1 MSVCCAIFSRDLPS
15 GICTG
20 YKRRFHRVYF
30 SRVPK
35 PDTPFRR
42 LTPGWT
48 LQRGPFFPDI
58 YPIFVHSKFA
68 CSDDLLNEIEIVISP
83 AICWLLGSE
92 APLSGGQTA
101 PRVQTSI
108 IWWMRQFTSTK
119 CVILR
124 LVDSFDFVNKSQNY
138 ATKTSGNGIKSK
150 TIYQAQNS
158 TFGTRVLSHS

>member
-1 MSVCCAIFSRDLPS
+1 MTLNTSLQIGCKCYDAFEHYRDLLHGALIAPLKGGLPSRDPQILKSLILSVCLFVCPIFIRDLPN

-35 PDTPFRR
+35 PDPPFRR

-48 LQRGPFFPDI
+48 LQRGPIFFDI
-58 YPIFVHSKFA
+58 FSIFVHSKCA

-101 PRVQTSI
+101 PRVQTSYLN
-108 IWWMRQFTSTK
+108 R
-119 CVILR
+119 
-124 LVDSFDFVNKSQNY
+124 N
-138 ATKTSGNGIKSK
+138 
-150 TIYQAQNS
+150 
-158 TFGTRVLSHS
+158 

>member
-1 MSVCCAIFSRDLPS
+1 MFIIEFCNRGFVIDFAKIQPLEHFIAPLKGGLPSRDPQILKSLILSVCCPIFSRDLPS

-35 PDTPFRR
+35 PDPPFRR

-48 LQRGPFFPDI
+48 LQRGPIFFDI
-58 YPIFVHSKFA
+58 FSIFVHSKCA

-101 PRVQTSI
+101 PRVQTS
-108 IWWMRQFTSTK
+108 TDLLLCGAS
-119 CVILR
+119 
-124 LVDSFDFVNKSQNY
+124 
-138 ATKTSGNGIKSK
+138 
-150 TIYQAQNS
+150 
-158 TFGTRVLSHS
+158 